1 MKKGLFLSLAIFIL
15 LGTSL
20 GQVPSTPAG
29 AQAQNQSSTGDSVG
43 SAALPNMLMSG
54 TVLSVELS
62 KSLDA
67 RKNKVNDKVEAK
79 TATDVLSHGRIVVPR
94 NTKIIGH
101 VTEAKAA
108 HGKSSPDSV
117 LGIAFDHML
126 LKGGREVPL
135 QASVQ
140 AIARP
145 LPPSRVG
152 SEPDTLSD
160 LSTRMPGQRSA
171 PAGDSSSSTITP
183 RYPTTSIPE
192 PPSPNSRDLPSTSTI
207 SPLGPTSHGVIG
219 MKGLSLNTSGPASV
233 LSSNTDNVHLD
244 SGAQLILRVQ

>member
-1 MKKGLFLSLAIFIL
+1 MKKGLFLSLAMFIL

-29 AQAQNQSSTGDSVG
+29 AQAQNQSSAGDSAG
-43 SAALPNMLMSG
+43 SNAALTSG
-54 TVLSVELS
+54 TVLPVELS

-79 TATDVLSHGRIVVPR
+79 TATDVLSHGQIVVPR
-94 NTKIIGH
+94 NTKILGH
-101 VTEAKAA
+101 VTEVKARS
-108 HGKSSPDSV
+108 KTSPDS
-117 LGIAFDHML
+117 LIGIAFDHMI

-160 LSTRMPGQRSA
+160 LSTRMPGQRTA
-171 PAGDSSSSTITP
+171 PDSSSSTITP
-183 RYPTTSIPE
+183 RYPSSGVPE
-192 PPSPNSRDLPSTSTI
+192 PPSVNRPDSSGTSTV
-207 SPLGPTSHGVIG
+207 SPLDPTSHGVIG
-219 MKGLSLNTSGPASV
+219 MKGLSLNASGPASV

-244 SGAQLILRVQ
+244 GGTQLVLRVQ